1 MSPHSKKTVTLKDIA
16 MDTGFSITAVSH
28 ALRNMSDISEATK
41 AVIRERAQA
50 LGYIGNASASSLRSG
65 FSNTVAVLLGDLSNP
80 HFSFMAKEIETQ
92 LRQNGYSA
100 FFMNTNENEEVE
112 RNAITLALSKQV
124 DGIIIC
130 PAQNNGSS
138 ENLRFILSTHT
149 PCVLI
154 GRHFSDI
161 SVSCVACD
169 DFKGGLLAGRHVLQ
183 NGHRHI
189 LYVDT
194 PFQNSSAVERREG
207 FLQALQEFPEPV
219 RFSVVR
225 FDENGE
231 YLNALISPQRNP
243 YTALIA
249 FNDPIAWDALCRM
262 PAHGLCTPEDIS
274 IVGFDNL
281 HSCLPLPFPL
291 TSVSSSKVRMPRK
304 AVELLMEQIRTPNI
318 PVTRLI
324 LDVELIDRKTV
335 RLIKDISDDSR

>member
-154 GRHFSDI
+154 GRHFSDT

-169 DFKGGLLAGRHVLQ
+169 DFKGRLLAGRHVLQ

-225 FDENGE
+225 FDDNGE
-231 YLNALISPQRNP
+231 
-243 YTALIA
+243 
-249 FNDPIAWDALCRM
+249 
-262 PAHGLCTPEDIS
+262 
-274 IVGFDNL
+274 
-281 HSCLPLPFPL
+281 
-291 TSVSSSKVRMPRK
+291 
-304 AVELLMEQIRTPNI
+304 
-318 PVTRLI
+318 
-324 LDVELIDRKTV
+324 
-335 RLIKDISDDSR
+335 